1 MQNRERG
8 TEPEVP
14 LSDYEAQ
21 LYDRNIRCWGIEAQ
35 KRIRGARILL
45 IGFKSMNAEI
55 CKNLVLAGINSVTIV
70 DTEIVTP
77 RDLCSNIFLTAA
89 DIGIKRG
96 EAVVSSVRALNPLVD
111 VQFKDADPLKLEDVF
126 LKSFNLVCASI
137 CLLSTM
143 VKLNNQCRELGVHFI
158 ATDTFCLSAYF
169 FSDLHKFHYNVAET
183 GSASDT
189 NKGTDPPAKKAR
201 KDMTVE
207 FVSLEKALATKWT
220 KLGRRTAK
228 LYYGMQLVYA
238 LKEAEASNKDSDQDP
253 SKIWAQLV
261 SEHEGKQEVLS
272 EEYKIALLNNLGCE
286 FVPVSA
292 IVAGI
297 AAQEM
302 IKILSAND
310 EPLNNF
316 FFYDSS
322 DGSGL
327 VERIGA

>member
-1 MQNRERG
+1 
-8 TEPEVP
+8 
-14 LSDYEAQ
+14 
-21 LYDRNIRCWGIEAQ
+21 
-35 KRIRGARILL
+35 
-45 IGFKSMNAEI
+45 MNAEI

-220 KLGRRTAK
+220 KLGRSMAFARVLCNCCYAGTAK